1 MHCNTIKNKYN
12 SIFILYC
19 SELSSNTN
27 SSKTSDQSSGQ
38 GNSQMLTW
46 SNGDKYQGKIVNNKL
61 DGLGKYSWAT
71 GESLE
76 GNYTNGRKNGFDSML
91 IKKFSAT
98 GIELFIKTI
107 AGTARPKYTF
117 IDSQDNIY
125 IVGNFVQQIDFDPN
139 IGVVNLGF
147 SNFTSINFA
156 FLAKYS
162 ASGNL
167 VFSKLIG
174 GNPNSV
180 SVDSN
185 NAVYIT
191 GNFSNWA
198 DFDPSPTVTN
208 TQTSFDGYSMFITK
222 LTNLGDFV
230 WNKVIGKTTAS
241 TSGFGFVDGWFILND
256 TNNDIIITGSFTDDV
271 DFDTSSGVTAYNSG
285 GSYHTANPFTLK
297 LMQNGDFIWAKYFH
311 SNQDSVPKGLV
322 IDSQGTIYTTGVLQG
337 FMDFDSS
344 DQTLY
349 LNHTYQL
356 VPFIAKMD
364 TSGTILWAKKN
375 FSTDYDVQLN
385 RIKLDDAGNIY
396 TLGTFKN
403 TINYTTASGSR
414 TATVLGVFNQNQN
427 AFVSI
432 LNTSGNLV
440 SFNHLGGTTL
450 TFANDLIIKNNNL
463 YLTGNFSETVDF
475 DVSSS
480 VQNLTSLGQKDNF
493 ILKYSNSTLQN
504 NIKTNPIK
512 LVIFPNPTTNNLT
525 IKLPN
530 GLPKGQL
537 KIISVTGQTIFET
550 NNDLMSEF
558 TLDVSYLSQGTLIVK
573 ILDGSTLYNSK
584 FIKE

>member
-46 SNGDKYQGKIVNNKL
+46 SNGDKYQGKIVKNKL
-61 DGLGKYSWAT
+61 NGLGKYSWAT

-107 AGTARPKYTF
+107 AGTARPNYTF

-230 WNKVIGKTTAS
+230 WNKVIGKITAS
-241 TSGFGFVDGWFILND
+241 TRGFGFVDGRFILND

-297 LMQNGDFIWAKYFH
+297 LTQN
-311 SNQDSVPKGLV
+311 
-322 IDSQGTIYTTGVLQG
+322 
-337 FMDFDSS
+337 
-344 DQTLY
+344 
-349 LNHTYQL
+349 
-356 VPFIAKMD
+356 
-364 TSGTILWAKKN
+364 GTILWAKKN

-396 TLGTFKN
+396 TLVTFKN
-403 TINYTTASGSR
+403 TINYTTASGSG

-493 ILKYSNSTLQN
+493 ILKYSNSTFQN
-504 NIKTNPIK
+504 NINTNPIK
-512 LVIFPNPTTNNLT
+512 LVIFPNPTKHNLT

-550 NNDLMSEF
+550 NNDLGQN
-558 TLDVSYLSQGTLIVK
+558 LL
-573 ILDGSTLYNSK
+573 
-584 FIKE
+584 